1 MIFPHFIVGVPSS
14 ADSQPMFG
22 EKMREIPVTK
32 KKWRSQKTQKLLLFA
47 KCREVEVLC
56 AKKHFKYSL
65 KSNRISCTAVAEN
78 FAKNHQCEQTLK
90 T

>member
-32 KKWRSQKTQKLLLFA
+32 KNRVNAVRTQPDF
-47 KCREVEVLC
+47 
-56 AKKHFKYSL
+56 
-65 KSNRISCTAVAEN
+65 
-78 FAKNHQCEQTLK
+78 
-90 T
+90 